1 MPKDRGDDGVGGQP
15 IVVVFRLMDDTTRVQ
30 VEVGVS
36 ANAFDPIDSGFY
48 TLVHCRLVVSRPRAD
63 ILFWC
68 ECNSLSTRR
77 LFASGSA

>member
-1 MPKDRGDDGVGGQP
+1 
-15 IVVVFRLMDDTTRVQ
+15 

-36 ANAFDPIDSGFY
+36 DNAFDPIDSGFY